1 MEKEIKIGVKSTLI
15 GLIVNSLLAV
25 VKIVSGFFGNSY
37 ALIADGIES
46 TADVVN
52 SIIVIRGLK
61 ISQIPQDD
69 NHPYGH
75 GKAEPIAAMIVSVF
89 MIGAAIMIMVQSIYE
104 IVTPH
109 RNPKPFTL
117 VVLAVVIIV
126 KEFMFRKVLKVS
138 DDIDSISV
146 KTDAWHHRS
155 DAMTSAAAFIGI
167 GIALYAGSGYE
178 NADDWAA
185 LFAGLVIMYN
195 AYSLT
200 KDSIDELMDSAP
212 PAEFELQV
220 RNIALKVP
228 GVIDTDKC
236 LLRKSGFKYFIDL
249 HVVVDAEISV
259 HEGHKIGHQVKDK
272 IITTNPRFADVLV
285 HIEPFQK
292 L

>member
-1 MEKEIKIGVKSTLI
+1 
-15 GLIVNSLLAV
+15 
-25 VKIVSGFFGNSY
+25 
-37 ALIADGIES
+37 
-46 TADVVN
+46 
-52 SIIVIRGLK
+52 
-61 ISQIPQDD
+61 
-69 NHPYGH
+69 
-75 GKAEPIAAMIVSVF
+75 
-89 MIGAAIMIMVQSIYE
+89 MVQSIYE

-178 NADDWAA
+178 N
-185 LFAGLVIMYN
+185 
-195 AYSLT
+195 
-200 KDSIDELMDSAP
+200 ELMDSAP